1 MRRKRTGGDVRESP
15 FLLHHGSMA
24 EAIYVGRLLV
34 ATPLL
39 DDPNFRRSVVL
50 VLEHDEDGG
59 TLGVV
64 INRPS
69 EITVTQVLPSWD
81 PLVTG
86 PSVLFEGGPV
96 QTDSALALAAVLSGE
111 EPLGWR
117 RLQGRS
123 VTSRLGTV
131 DLDAPPEILAGEIT
145 QMRIFAGYAGWT
157 AGQLEG
163 ELEEGAWY
171 VVDSEP
177 GDTFDS
183 DPATLWRT
191 VLRRQQGDLAL
202 VATFPDDP
210 QQN

>member
-1 MRRKRTGGDVRESP
+1 
-15 FLLHHGSMA
+15 MA
-24 EAIYVGRLLV
+24 EAIYVGGLLV

-64 INRPS
+64 LNRPS
-69 EITVTQVLPSWD
+69 EISVTQVLPLWD

-86 PSVLFEGGPV
+86 PPVLFEGGPV
-96 QTDSALALAAVLSGE
+96 QTDSALALAVVLSGE

-123 VTSRLGTV
+123 AVSRLGTV
-131 DLDAPPEILAGEIT
+131 DLDAPPEILAGEIS

-157 AGQLEG
+157 AGQLEN
-163 ELEEGAWY
+163 ELRQGAWY

-177 GDTFDS
+177 GDTFNPYPGD
-183 DPATLWRT
+183 LWRT
-191 VLRRQQGDLAL
+191 VLRRQQGNLAL

-210 QQN
+210 MLN

>member
-1 MRRKRTGGDVRESP
+1 
-15 FLLHHGSMA
+15 MA
-24 EAIYVGRLLV
+24 EAIYVGGLLV

-50 VLEHDEDGG
+50 VLEHDVDSG

-69 EITVTQVLPSWD
+69 EVAVTQVLPVWD

-96 QTDSALALAAVLSGE
+96 QTDSALALAAVRGGE

-117 RLQGRS
+117 RLHSARPA
-123 VTSRLGTV
+123 VSRLGTV
-131 DLDAPPEILAGEIT
+131 DLDAPPEILAGEIA
-145 QMRIFAGYAGWT
+145 QMRIFAGYAGWS
-157 AGQLEG
+157 AGQLES
-163 ELEEGAWY
+163 EVREGAWY
-171 VVDSEP
+171 IVDSEP
-177 GDTFDS
+177 GDTFHA

-191 VLRRQQGDLAL
+191 ILRRQPGDLAL
-202 VATFPDDP
+202 VATYPDDP
-210 QQN
+210 SLN

>member
-1 MRRKRTGGDVRESP
+1 
-15 FLLHHGSMA
+15 MA
-24 EAIYVGRLLV
+24 EAIYVGGLLV

-64 INRPS
+64 LNRPS
-69 EITVTQVLPSWD
+69 EIAVTQVLPSWD

-86 PSVLFEGGPV
+86 PPVLFEGGPV

-117 RLQGRS
+117 RLRGKAA
-123 VTSRLGTV
+123 VSRLGTV
-131 DLDAPPEILAGEIT
+131 DLDAPPEILAGEIS

-157 AGQLEG
+157 AGQLET
-163 ELEEGAWY
+163 ELREGAWY

-177 GDTFDS
+177 GDTFHS
-183 DPATLWRT
+183 DPETLWRG
-191 VLRRQQGDLAL
+191 VLRRQNGALAL
-202 VATFPDDP
+202 VANFPDDP
-210 QQN
+210 TLN

>member
-1 MRRKRTGGDVRESP
+1 
-15 FLLHHGSMA
+15 MA
-24 EAIYVGRLLV
+24 EAIYVGGLLV

-59 TLGVV
+59 TLGV
-64 INRPS
+64 ILNRPS
-69 EITVTQVLPSWD
+69 EIAVTQVLPSWD
-81 PLVTG
+81 ALVTG
-86 PSVLFEGGPV
+86 PPVLFEGGPV
-96 QTDSALALAAVLSGE
+96 QTDSALALAVVLSGE

-123 VTSRLGTV
+123 ATSRLGTV
-131 DLDAPPEILAGEIT
+131 DLDAPPEILAGEIS

-157 AGQLEG
+157 AGQLEN
-163 ELEEGAWY
+163 ELREGAWY

-177 GDTFDS
+177 ADTFHS
-183 DPATLWRT
+183 DPSSLWRA
-191 VLRRQQGDLAL
+191 VLRRQRGDLAL

-210 QQN
+210 TFN

>member
-1 MRRKRTGGDVRESP
+1 MIRHSSLIMGG
-15 FLLHHGSMA
+15 MA
-24 EAIYVGRLLV
+24 EAIYVGGLLV

-59 TLGVV
+59 TLGV
-64 INRPS
+64 ILNRPS
-69 EITVTQVLPSWD
+69 EIAVTQVLPSWD

-86 PSVLFEGGPV
+86 PPVLFEGGPV
-96 QTDSALALAAVLSGE
+96 QTDSALALAVVLSGE

-123 VTSRLGTV
+123 ATSRLGTV
-131 DLDAPPEILAGEIT
+131 DLDAPPEILAGEIS

-157 AGQLEG
+157 AGQLEN
-163 ELEEGAWY
+163 ELREGAWY

-177 GDTFDS
+177 ADTFHS
-183 DPATLWRT
+183 DPSLLWRT
-191 VLRRQQGDLAL
+191 VLRRQRGDLAL

-210 QQN
+210 TLN

>member
-1 MRRKRTGGDVRESP
+1 
-15 FLLHHGSMA
+15 MA

-39 DDPNFRRSVVL
+39 DDPNFRRSVVY
-50 VLEHDEDGG
+50 VLEHDENGG

-69 EITVTQVLPSWD
+69 EVAVTQVLPSWD

-117 RLQGRS
+117 RLRGRS
-123 VTSRLGTV
+123 TSRLGTV
-131 DLDAPPEILAGEIT
+131 DLDAPPEILAGEIS

-157 AGQLEG
+157 AGQLES

-177 GDTFDS
+177 GDTFNS
-183 DPATLWRT
+183 DPARLWRT